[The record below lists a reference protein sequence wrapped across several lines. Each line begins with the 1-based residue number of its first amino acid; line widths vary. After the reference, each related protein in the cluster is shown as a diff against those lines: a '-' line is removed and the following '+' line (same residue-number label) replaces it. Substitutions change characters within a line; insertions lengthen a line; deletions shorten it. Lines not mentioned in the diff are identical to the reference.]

1 VLCQDARR
9 PGAFEHTSFTF
20 LGYTFRPRLARG
32 SPDVVVGLFPAG
44 KFELE
49 ATAGEHRHGDEGF
62 G

>member
-1 VLCQDARR
+1 MTATAAIVLGRR
-9 PGAFEHTSFTF
+9 VDVFVIGRGICA
-20 LGYTFRPRLARG
+20 G

-49 ATAGEHRHGDEGF
+49 ATAGEHRHGDERF